1 MNTYVKGVFCLLQK
15 KSKKKYLFFYNTIC
29 WILSFLF
36 AMLSGQ
42 KIMVYYLWNVFCQ
55 YLFNEEEGH
64 SKANIESCTSTF
76 HHQLHCHDL
85 IHLQFFR
92 EKRWNFSLFTKTYAN
107 EKRETLFFKESSL
120 NFQNLFKE
128 KDRSF
133 SVFNLFWS
141 PKGKM
146 CVRGQ
151 TWFHTKVEQMK
162 RKEEKRKKTAVL
174 SVCSSFY

>member
-1 MNTYVKGVFCLLQK
+1 
-15 KSKKKYLFFYNTIC
+15 
-29 WILSFLF
+29 
-36 AMLSGQ
+36 
-42 KIMVYYLWNVFCQ
+42 MVYYLWNVFCQ

-151 TWFHTKVEQMK
+151 TWFHTKVEQRK
-162 RKEEKRKKTAVL
+162 RKEEEERKKTALICVFFIL
-174 SVCSSFY
+174 LIYEHDEYEKRISPTHFLFQADQIL